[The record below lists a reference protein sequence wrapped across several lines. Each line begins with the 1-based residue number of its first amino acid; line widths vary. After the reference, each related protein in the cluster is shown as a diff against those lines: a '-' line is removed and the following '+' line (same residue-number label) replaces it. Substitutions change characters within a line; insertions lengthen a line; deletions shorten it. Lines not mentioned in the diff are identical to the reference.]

1 MLMRCGSRRRRIGCG
16 WSGIPKS
23 QQVRA
28 REEARGTPQCSSCYR
43 HYGVIFRVGEC
54 GSGGRASMSTRAQVH
69 LLLLYTTVSN
79 SLPRPTGYS
88 STLTPTAM
96 SREATPPSDGFEDA
110 SMADSVFRA
119 VPSSL
124 EAGPSHLS
132 ADRQRGADLDRLT
145 AVFQSDPPGFTLA
158 EFEGPYKGRSTPRL
172 Q

>member
-1 MLMRCGSRRRRIGCG
+1 
-16 WSGIPKS
+16 
-23 QQVRA
+23 
-28 REEARGTPQCSSCYR
+28 
-43 HYGVIFRVGEC
+43 
-54 GSGGRASMSTRAQVH
+54 MSTRAQVQ
-69 LLLLYTTVSN
+69 LLLYSITVSN
-79 SLPRPTGYS
+79 SLPRVTGYR

-96 SREATPPSDGFEDA
+96 SREATPSSDGFEDA
-110 SMADSVFRA
+110 SMADSVFRP

-124 EAGPSHLS
+124 EAGPSHP